1 MSVPFNDHQAEEQAG
16 TSADRTGY
24 PENHVVAVLDT
35 KEQVNAAV
43 EALTSGGFMESE
55 AQYGTGPA
63 AADELHAS
71 TGHTGLAALLVRLA
85 QRIGVADEEMEM
97 KNRYEQ
103 AMRDN
108 RFVISVAAPT
118 EERKNLVARLL
129 EEHGGHFVNFL
140 GSSTI
145 ESMVRRAPAP

>member
-118 EERKNLVARLL
+118 EERKDRATAILRS
-129 EEHGGHFVNFL
+129 HGAHTIAYYGRR
-140 GSSTI
+140 TI
-145 ESMVRRAPAP
+145 EFIAPPNK